1 VSDGGERKGLL
12 DKVLANP
19 LVGLSPWIV
28 YSLVEGEGRLE
39 LSAAL
44 ALGTGFLVLVLNW
57 FRGSSPKMLEFAD
70 VTYFGVLAVVVAV
83 ASEGTRDWLELW
95 GGETANMA
103 LFLIVLGSV
112 LIRKPFTLQY
122 AREDTP
128 REYWDT
134 PEFMRVNYLISW
146 VWVAAFAIEAA
157 SGLYGDAVLDDS
169 NNIWTGWI
177 IQTFP
182 LIIAAQFTIWY
193 PARLEAMRSAA
204 QGTPDAAMPT
214 VGDFLAT
221 LTPWIIV
228 IGIVVL
234 SMGGAPVAVGVALI
248 VIGAVSTRLL
258 NRPDERAG
266 SKDGPEPADREP

>member
-1 VSDGGERKGLL
+1 VSKPNEEPNEEPNLL
-12 DKVLANP
+12 DRVLANP

-28 YSLVEGEGRLE
+28 NAVVEGEGRLE

-44 ALGTGFLVLVLNW
+44 ALGTAFLVLVLNW
-57 FRGSSPKMLEFAD
+57 LRGSPPKMLEFAS
-70 VTYFGVLAVVVAV
+70 VTYFGVLAVVIAV
-83 ASEGTRDWLELW
+83 ASESTRDWFELW
-95 GGETANMA
+95 GGETANIA
-103 LFLIVLGSV
+103 LLLVVLGSV
-112 LIRKPFTLQY
+112 LIRQPFTLQY
-122 AREDTP
+122 ARDDTP

-146 VWVAAFAIEAA
+146 VWVAAFAIEAV
-157 SGLYGDAVLDDS
+157 SGFYGDAVLDDS

-182 LIIAAQFTIWY
+182 LLIAAQFTIWY
-193 PARLEAMRSAA
+193 PARLKAMRDAA
-204 QGTPDAAMPT
+204 QGTPDASMPT
-214 VGDFLAT
+214 IGDFLAT

-234 SMGGAPVAVGVALI
+234 SVGGAPVAVGVGLI

-258 NRPDERAG
+258 NKPDEPPAP
-266 SKDGPEPADREP
+266 DGPG